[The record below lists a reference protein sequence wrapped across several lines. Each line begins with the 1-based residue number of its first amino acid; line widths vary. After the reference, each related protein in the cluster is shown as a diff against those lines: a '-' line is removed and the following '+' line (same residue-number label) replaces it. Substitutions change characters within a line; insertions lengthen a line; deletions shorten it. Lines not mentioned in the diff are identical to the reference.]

1 MSTVMKQ
8 PPSASAAAAAL
19 ASNPS
24 SSLWS
29 SLPDPVRS
37 VVLRLLALGLLCL
50 VLSLASDAFLTTT
63 NIVNVLRQAALLF
76 LLASGVTLVIL
87 TAGLDLSVGANVAM
101 SACLAAT
108 LMKSTGSIA
117 LAVFAGLGCG
127 LAIGIA
133 NGLLITLIRIPPFIA
148 TYGMLWIL
156 HGITYW
162 FMKGETIHGF
172 PAAFRAVGSG
182 HWLGIPIPVF
192 LMVAFLLV
200 GVVFAQRTRWGQEI
214 YAVGANPD
222 AARLSGVPVKRRLV
236 LVYAVSGAMAGL
248 ASLIF
253 LARLNSA
260 EGDIGEA
267 LTLPAI
273 AAVLIGG
280 TSLFGGVGSVFG
292 TLVGAL
298 ILTLVL
304 NGMNLL
310 AISANWQPVVT
321 GVIVVAAVFLDNLTR
336 KGDKR

>member
-8 PPSASAAAAAL
+8 PPSSAAAMTPN
-19 ASNPS
+19 ASGG
-24 SSLWS
+24 LWS

-37 VVLRLLALGLLCL
+37 VVFRLLALGLLCL
-50 VLSLASDAFLTTT
+50 ALSLASDAFLTGA

-108 LMKSTGSIA
+108 LLKSTGSIA
-117 LAVFAGLGCG
+117 LAVCAGLGCG
-127 LAIGIA
+127 LLIGIA

-192 LMVAFLLV
+192 LMMAFLLV

-214 YAVGANPD
+214 YAVGANPE

-292 TLVGAL
+292 TLIGAL

-310 AISANWQPVVT
+310 AINANWQPVVT

-336 KGDKR
+336 QGDKR